1 MRQRFFLIEP
11 KYSDP
16 DIFCSFIVGSDR
28 VRASIQMY
36 ADLEM
41 LRGVA
46 EALSAS
52 SLATEAPFNPFVP
65 EFPELADK
73 DSLFDFFLTVL
84 PHEGATREL
93 RFRVFQDYL
102 DDGAPYRTDIRFKL
116 TPKEAEE
123 FAQELRAWCAKPEY
137 HFVWKAD

>member
-65 EFPELADK
+65 EFPELLDK
-73 DSLFDFFLTVL
+73 DSPVQLF
-84 PHEGATREL
+84 P
-93 RFRVFQDYL
+93 
-102 DDGAPYRTDIRFKL
+102 DGNAARRG
-116 TPKEAEE
+116 E
-123 FAQELRAWCAKPEY
+123 
-137 HFVWKAD
+137 